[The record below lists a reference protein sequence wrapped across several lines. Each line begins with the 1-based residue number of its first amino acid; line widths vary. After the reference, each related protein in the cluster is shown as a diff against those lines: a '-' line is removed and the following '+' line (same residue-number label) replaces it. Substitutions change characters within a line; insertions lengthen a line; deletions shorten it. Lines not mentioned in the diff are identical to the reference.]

1 LFSYFLFTVVKLF
14 CYLFCDI
21 LGFQVANF
29 YVFGLIFWNLVGEP
43 QWEDYGVAAQYYEK
57 VRGYW
62 DGK

>member
-1 LFSYFLFTVVKLF
+1 
-14 CYLFCDI
+14 LFCDI